1 MDHEGGI
8 IVRKLK
14 LVKVGRP
21 ELVSCMMHDGTQ
33 MRDYQCPECQH
44 GIIEEYKNCPYCGT
58 ELDWKNKDER
68 SKEFERVLNI
78 LSKYK

>member
-1 MDHEGGI
+1 MDHEG
-8 IVRKLK
+8 
-14 LVKVGRP
+14 
-21 ELVSCMMHDGTQ
+21 
-33 MRDYQCPECQH
+33 

-78 LSKYK
+78 LSKYE